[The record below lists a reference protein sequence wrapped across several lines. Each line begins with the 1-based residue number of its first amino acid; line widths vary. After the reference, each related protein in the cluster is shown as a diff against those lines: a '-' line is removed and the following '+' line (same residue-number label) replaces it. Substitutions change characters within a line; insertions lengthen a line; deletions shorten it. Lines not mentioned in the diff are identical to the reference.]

1 MSFCSNLYSHPNK
14 KLEKHLLNVA
24 NNSKNIFN
32 DLCIKNKNL
41 YTNLSFFIGICHDF
55 AKSTTYFQDKLFK
68 GIKTENANHGFL
80 SAVFG
85 YYVVKNYL
93 DINDFDCQYDFPTI
107 VFILILRHHGNLLSL
122 EGLNGIIN
130 KLDNYNRI
138 GLNQIND
145 IKNNLD
151 STEKSLKEFYNTYD
165 ISLENF
171 LDEYDELIGEIEDA
185 LDDLSFDERIEN
197 YFYIILFYSVLLD
210 SDKMDASE
218 TDSITRELLPNDLV
232 DIFKSEKF
240 SSINEGINKIRE
252 DAYQEVTNHIID
264 TNLNNRIFSI
274 DLPTGTGKTLTAFSA
289 VLKLRERI
297 YKECNFNPRIIYSL
311 PFLSIIDQNEKVFS
325 EILELSNLKG
335 TNILLK
341 HNYLSDMS
349 YKVDA
354 KDDLPMDKSRI
365 LIEGWNSEIIVT
377 TFIQF
382 FYSLISN
389 KNRSLRKFHNMANSI
404 ILLDEIQSVPYQY
417 WKIINVMLSKLA
429 YEFNSWVILMTATQ
443 PLIFSKDEIIP
454 LVHNK
459 SYYYENFDRYDYN
472 FNLNDLSFEDF
483 KKIIIDEIQNTSK
496 SIMVVLN
503 TVNSSKELYEH
514 IKCYFEENSYDIEID
529 EKGICYIGNDIQL
542 TYMSTNIIS
551 KHRLNKINKIKES
564 DKRNII
570 VTTQLVEAGV
580 DISADIIFRDL
591 APLDSIIQTAG
602 RCNRNGN
609 GERGIVYV
617 ISLINEKGK
626 KFSSFVYDS
635 ILIHS
640 TRDVIKDLDFISEKE
655 FNLFATDEYYKNL
668 LKYGSTANSEE
679 LIEILERLDFK
690 EIQYKFKLIDNDIEK
705 TDVFI
710 EVDEEASELWSRFEE
725 NRLIENSFDR
735 ANDFLSFKSNF
746 YENIVS
752 VNTSKLGT
760 IIPKEQWLGFVSHD
774 DLYRK
779 YDLETGFI
787 YTDDE
792 DAFII

>member
-1 MSFCSNLYSHPNK
+1 MSYCSSLYSHHNK
-14 KLEKHLLNVA
+14 ILEKHLLKVA

-32 DLCIKNKNL
+32 ELCIKNKNL
-41 YTNLSFFIGICHDF
+41 YTNLSFFIGISHDF
-55 AKSTTYFQDKLFK
+55 AKSTTYFQEKLFK
-68 GIKTENANHGFL
+68 GIRTENANHGFL

-93 DINDFDCQYDFPTI
+93 TINNLDYQYDFPTI
-107 VFILILRHHGNLLSL
+107 AFILILRHHGNLLSV

-138 GLNQIND
+138 ALNQIID
-145 IKNNLD
+145 IKNNLNNPK
-151 STEKSLKEFYNTYD
+151 KSLKHFYNDYD
-165 ISLENF
+165 ILLEDFLENYSDL
-171 LDEYDELIGEIEDA
+171 LDEIEDA
-185 LDDLSFDERIEN
+185 LEDISFDENIGN

-218 TDSITRELLPNDLV
+218 TNNITREIIPNDIV
-232 DIFKSEKF
+232 DIFKSENF
-240 SSINEGINKIRE
+240 SSSYEGINKIRE
-252 DAYQEVTNHIID
+252 DAYLEVTNNMLD
-264 TNLNNRIFSI
+264 EDLNNRIFSI
-274 DLPTGTGKTLTAFSA
+274 DLPTGAGKTLTAFSS
-289 VLKLRERI
+289 VLKLREKI
-297 YKECNFNPRIIYSL
+297 NEEYNFNPRIIYSL

-325 EILELSNLKG
+325 EILEYSDLRG

-341 HNYLSDMS
+341 HNYFSDMS
-349 YKVDA
+349 YKVDS
-354 KDDLPMDKSRI
+354 KYDLPMDKSRI

-389 KNRSLRKFHNMANSI
+389 KNRSLRKFHNMINSI
-404 ILLDEIQSVPYQY
+404 IILDEIQSVPYPY

-454 LVHNK
+454 LVQNK
-459 SYYYENFDRYDYN
+459 NCYYDTFDRYDYS
-472 FNLNDLSFEDF
+472 FNLNDLNFEDF
-483 KKIIIDEIQNTSK
+483 KKVIIAEIQNNSK
-496 SIMVVLN
+496 SMMVVLN
-503 TVNSSKELYEH
+503 TVNSSKELYNY
-514 IKCYFEENSYDIEID
+514 IKSYFEESSYDMGID
-529 EKGICYIGNDIQL
+529 ENGICCIDDDIQL

-564 DKRNII
+564 NKRNII
-570 VTTQLVEAGV
+570 ITTQLVEAGV
-580 DISADIIFRDL
+580 DISVDIIFRDL
-591 APLDSIIQTAG
+591 APLDAIIQTAG

-609 GERGIVYV
+609 GERGIVNI
-617 ISLINEKGK
+617 ISLINDKGK
-626 KFSSFVYDS
+626 RFSSFVYDS
-635 ILIHS
+635 ILIKS
-640 TRDVIKDLDFISEKE
+640 TRDVIKDLNLISERE
-655 FNLFATDEYYKNL
+655 FNLFASDEYYKNL
-668 LKYGSTANSEE
+668 LKYRSSANSEE

-710 EVDEEASELWSRFEE
+710 EIDEDASELWNRFEE
-725 NRLIENSFDR
+725 NRLILNSFER
-735 ANDFLSFKSNF
+735 TNDFLSFKADF

-760 IIPKEQWLGFVSHD
+760 IVPQEQWLGFVSND

-787 YTDDE
+787 YSDNE